1 MMTLFRIVGDVEGS
15 SYTELLRFMSL
26 HAATFSLTV
35 WHKPTGSMLD
45 AIDQLRP
52 YENEVREVTEWPGT
66 RLMPGRTAQLH
77 VYRVD
82 AASIAELK
90 RIATGLFDWRN
101 YALPDDLCFYRA
113 DGTVL
118 LETIASEDAAALHL
132 SEQELSDL
140 AMFPA
145 ISVRRALRN

>member
-1 MMTLFRIVGDVEGS
+1 MTLLRIVGQVEGR
-15 SYTELLRFMSL
+15 SYAELLKFMSV
-26 HAATFSLTV
+26 HAATFSLTM
-35 WHKPTGSMLD
+35 WHKPTRSMLE

-52 YENEVREVTEWPGT
+52 HETEVREVTEWPGT

-82 AASIAELK
+82 AESIARLG
-90 RIATGLFDWRN
+90 RLATGLFSWRN
-101 YALPDDLCFYRA
+101 FDLPDDLCFYRA

-132 SEQELSDL
+132 SEAEVDDL

-145 ISVRRALRN
+145 IPVRRALRN